1 MDYIEEYPEWAED
14 LFEEYPDANITYHI
28 NCSYSLDDNCQSP
41 WIMVESKIDPQ
52 DRQTW
57 KHSKYKH
64 GLNKFK

>member
-1 MDYIEEYPEWAED
+1 MD
-14 LFEEYPDANITYHI
+14 
-28 NCSYSLDDNCQSP
+28 SLPTEVD
-41 WIMVESKIDPQ
+41 IFFAIVESVRDEDEVEVNYEKSIQTISEDNRLR

>member
-1 MDYIEEYPEWAED
+1 MDDVDIFFAV
-14 LFEEYPDANITYHI
+14 
-28 NCSYSLDDNCQSP
+28 
-41 WIMVESKIDPQ
+41 VESFRGEDEDEVSNTKHKQTPSEDNRLR